1 MVPAAAKTSDSW
13 RNFGTMSGKIFS
25 RIAGFIHA
33 EVGIKMPDS
42 KLTMLQGRLQK
53 RLRHLRL
60 SSYDEYAEYLF
71 SPDGMQHE
79 MDHLINAVTTNK
91 TDFFREPRH
100 YDILL
105 GEVLP
110 GLYGANRMGLKRI
123 VHVWSAACSTGEEPY
138 TLAMVLSEFGERH
151 QGLDFSILGTDIS
164 THVLEKARL
173 AIYEEDAVE
182 PIPSALRKKYL
193 LRGTGENKGL
203 VRIAPELRFLVRF
216 QRINLLE
223 ETYGIR
229 DLMDIIFCRNVMIYF
244 DRPTQ
249 EKVLNS
255 LVTHLRPGGYLFM
268 GHSETLNGMKLP
280 VVPVALTVYRKVK

>member
-1 MVPAAAKTSDSW
+1 
-13 RNFGTMSGKIFS
+13 MSGKIFS

-53 RLRHLRL
+53 RLRHLGL

-110 GLYGANRMGLKRI
+110 GLYGSNRTGLKRI

-151 QGLDFSILGTDIS
+151 QGLDFSILATDIS

-193 LRGTGENKGL
+193 LRGTVEKKGL

-216 QRINLLE
+216 QRVNLLE